1 VKTKRKSTKA
11 DHAEKAEAAKSFL
24 AARLS
29 EPVLLTEVARE
40 VGSSPFNFARIFQQ
54 QTGIPVHRYLTLL
67 RLRVSLER
75 LSDADEDLTTLA
87 LDLGFSSHS
96 HFTSVFKDE
105 FGVTPSEIR
114 AKSKAKTLREL
125 SKNLIA

>member
-1 VKTKRKSTKA
+1 VSTKRKSTKT